1 MATPIR
7 TGLVLALALLAG
19 CEFPAGEEE
28 ARRGEGPGG
37 REQPLALSPRQELR
51 VGREAY
57 AEVLEKYRGRIL
69 PENHPDVQ
77 RVKRVVARLAKAA
90 EIEPLRREMN
100 LRTQGYVFDWN
111 VSVVQ
116 DPQVNAFCLPAG
128 EIVVYTGILPVAQT
142 DDMLATVLSHEMAH
156 ALAHHGSE
164 RVAREQA
171 GGGTLTRLRYDR
183 FQESEADH
191 IGVFLMAFAGY
202 DPNAAVDFWKRM
214 ERMASGREP
223 PEILSDHPS
232 HETRIQQLR
241 EWAPRAAAA
250 KRAFDE
256 GRILK

>member
-1 MATPIR
+1 MTTPTRIW
-7 TGLVLALALLAG
+7 LALAFALVAG
-19 CEFPAGEEE
+19 CEFPAGEEG
-28 ARRGEGPGG
+28 ASRGEGPGG

-90 EIEPLRREMN
+90 QIEPLQREIH
-100 LRTQGYVFDWN
+100 LRTQGYSFDWN
-111 VSVVQ
+111 VSVVE
-116 DPQVNAFCLPAG
+116 DRQVNAFCP
-128 EIVVYTGILPVAQT
+128 
-142 DDMLATVLSHEMAH
+142 
-156 ALAHHGSE
+156 HHGSE

-171 GGGTLTRLRYDR
+171 GGGKFTRLRYDR

-214 ERMASGREP
+214 ERMAGGREP

-256 GRILK
+256 GRVLK